1 MWVFLEPES
10 FCRLEGAGDPGAEQ
24 LTCEGA
30 LWQWQGALL
39 AHTGGP
45 SMRPVS
51 APTGQAGRLRACTLH
66 RLVLKGRYLLV
77 GQDTWFQAHP
87 ELWVVFQLCGGR
99 GPQCWIGR
107 LLGLGSQPD
116 LMCPGHCS
124 GQQRAQ
130 EIDPRRPPV
139 PGWDKPVANRT
150 YPPRWDTPESCLSVL
165 NQGSWSGS
173 WAASCLCVT

>member
-10 FCRLEGAGDPGAEQ
+10 FCRLEGAGGPGAEQ

-30 LWQWQGALL
+30 LWKWQGPLL
-39 AHTGGP
+39 AHTGGL
-45 SMRPVS
+45 SIRPVS

-87 ELWVVFQLCGGR
+87 ELWVVFQPCGGR

-139 PGWDKPVANRT
+139 PGWDKPVANHT
-150 YPPRWDTPESCLSVL
+150 HP
-165 NQGSWSGS
+165 
-173 WAASCLCVT
+173 